1 MHEGARGDFVPD
13 GLAGEL
19 ARGIMRAFGDLG
31 QACLAEFR
39 LGNGRRVDVMAV
51 DRGGLLTA
59 VEIKTSAGDY
69 RADRKWWEYL
79 PYCDSF
85 YFAVAE
91 DFDRALL
98 PGNVGVMVA
107 DRYTATILRPSR
119 EYAMHPSR
127 RKALVLR
134 FARTAGRRLMRL
146 NRPDYT

>member
-1 MHEGARGDFVPD
+1 MHGGARGDFVAD

-19 ARGIMRAFGDLG
+19 ARGVVRAFGDLG

-51 DRGGLLTA
+51 DRGGLLTI
-59 VEIKTSAGDY
+59 VEIKSSAADY
-69 RADRKWWEYL
+69 RADHKWRDYL
-79 PYCDSF
+79 PYCDGF

-98 PGNVGVMVA
+98 PGNVGIMVA
-107 DRYTATILRPSR
+107 DRYTATILQPSP

-134 FARTAGRRLMRL
+134 FARTAGKRLMRL
-146 NRPDYT
+146 DRPDYT